1 MSLHVSYVDKEMT
14 DHARASQPGSAA
26 LAQGTQYSL
35 LLKNQSAQPWTFY
48 VYQKMPQP
56 VANVFSL
63 AWFCSPY
70 QIRVGNQIKF
80 TWELAYNFV
89 WSDTGQLIPGVD
101 FLPPGWRTAAPAG
114 ETPLLFIKRWTWPD
128 RADQGDPAGSLV
140 INDAG
145 NVPNNRFSVGIG
157 MSGTGTYVAQAGTNL
172 LHTFT
177 PTPSYWIAA
186 GTNVTIG
193 SVLSIDTI
201 TQTREAKFPS
211 AVFNLVGVLQ
221 EDNTWDIN
229 PA

>member
-89 WSDTGQLIPGVD
+89 WSDTGQLILAWT
-101 FLPPGWRTAAPAG
+101 FLPPGCRTAAPAG
-114 ETPLLFIKRWTWPD
+114 ETPLLF
-128 RADQGDPAGSLV
+128 
-140 INDAG
+140 
-145 NVPNNRFSVGIG
+145 
-157 MSGTGTYVAQAGTNL
+157 
-172 LHTFT
+172 H
-177 PTPSYWIAA
+177 
-186 GTNVTIG
+186 
-193 SVLSIDTI
+193 
-201 TQTREAKFPS
+201 
-211 AVFNLVGVLQ
+211 
-221 EDNTWDIN
+221 
-229 PA
+229 